1 MSQTEPAHTRSA
13 IITELACISAEL
25 ADMQVRNAEIA
36 TRVSRVIRDLSCTTA
51 PVPPGEDL
59 QQLRQRL
66 DGVRGRLE
74 ATAREIRTSAER
86 MPPAAQAAPPSG
98 TSPSAQNAG
107 EPVRARKALDV
118 APERESG
125 IWHTSGQSRECVTSA
140 GAGGAS
146 AASADTAPAADAPR
160 VPRREPEVRNAG
172 GGLVQDGGSLK
183 PAAATVEKAP
193 LVRDVILDAYATTTK
208 TIAEIAE
215 HSGSTR
221 DSVKVTLN
229 KARHKDEPR
238 IKAGD
243 DLRAP
248 KTEPTL
254 APVAQPTARDVAD
267 AAKPIAEIPQPR
279 PIPTGGIE
287 IPVGKLIAIR
297 GAEVHGPAGI
307 WRTSKETAKAFSM
320 LADGQLYGLE
330 TMARHGGLTPS
341 VCVNLIAMWT
351 AALAKIGIEL
361 HHHKGYGLRL
371 RAIGGQA

>member
-51 PVPPGEDL
+51 PVPPGADL

-66 DGVRGRLE
+66 GAVRGRLE
-74 ATAREIRTSAER
+74 ATAGEIKTSAER
-86 MPPAAQAAPPSG
+86 ISPAAQAAPP
-98 TSPSAQNAG
+98 PLVPPLAQNEG
-107 EPVRARKALDV
+107 KPEHARTALDDV
-118 APERESG
+118 SAEDRG
-125 IWHTSGQSRECVTSA
+125 KGHTAGQSREFVTSA

-146 AASADTAPAADAPR
+146 AASADTAPVADAPR

-208 TIAEIAE
+208 TIAEIAV

-243 DLRAP
+243 ELRAP
-248 KTEPTL
+248 KTESTL
-254 APVAQPTARDVAD
+254 ATVAQPNARDVAD
-267 AAKPIAEIPQPR
+267 AAKPDAEVPQPR

-287 IPVGKLIAIR
+287 IPAGKLIAVR
-297 GAEVHGPAGI
+297 GAEVHGPTGI

-371 RAIGGQA
+371 RAIGGQS